1 MRIWKE
7 EPAAHFD
14 HLTSPPW
21 TVSFLVTM
29 SEEFESNIAVTT
41 KEFCCTKKI
50 GMSCGV
56 YYNGFKLFH
65 FVEKSYSKLTV
76 FLPPG
81 AFAVLN
87 YTSSKNS

>member
-7 EPAAHFD
+7 EPAARFD

-50 GMSCGV
+50 GVSCGV
-56 YYNGFKLFH
+56 YYNGFKFCFILLKSHIQNSPFSCPQGPLLF
-65 FVEKSYSKLTV
+65 
-76 FLPPG
+76 
-81 AFAVLN
+81 
-87 YTSSKNS
+87 